1 MAVEFAK
8 GLVVTEVLSA
18 DALERAL
25 FVAASNDSP
34 LEHALLDTNALT
46 AERLELELGRAD
58 APVMHEVQAD
68 IELLDRLPAG
78 LCTRLLVV
86 PLRFD
91 ERSNTVDLAVVN
103 AFDTHAA
110 EEIAFHLGANVVAVR
125 ASLEQVEAALHDRPS
140 YTHIMSA
147 RAPQRLAT
155 HLPMRHE
162 TPPPDPM
169 YAVRRTPIWGTDTA
183 STGARSEP
191 SEIPI
196 PLTRR
201 RSTFA
206 PALDPVGDESVAS
219 LTYSRLGGG
228 LSLPDAA
235 LVRARSSVPAARP
248 AVADEGLRIDSL
260 PAAAVE
266 VAHARAVHPSFP
278 PRREP
283 DELASPTFVRRADLP
298 PPPGAEQ
305 RPLTLSLIPPSIS
318 LREPPSTTRD
328 GLARPPPPIAAEFGR
343 TPSTPPAAPSHRPAP
358 ISVRAPSM
366 RPSRASTAPGAF
378 LPAESGQVL
387 AALKAAPDRDA
398 VLGLVLA
405 GARVV
410 ARRVALFVVRRG
422 AFVGWTCSPEI
433 AAPSAI
439 HALTIPADA
448 PTVLAWASAEGTYL
462 GPLDPSTHGSL
473 MAALRTVSREV
484 AAVPIRVHG
493 RTAVVVLADELG
505 DTLIATRRLEEIA
518 SVAGEALARIVR
530 AAKK

>member
-1 MAVEFAK
+1 MS
-8 GLVVTEVLSA
+8 EVLSA
-18 DALERAL
+18 EALERAL

-34 LEHALLDTNALT
+34 LEHALLDTGALT
-46 AERLELELGRAD
+46 PEKLEVELGRAD
-58 APVMHEVQAD
+58 APVMQQVVAD
-68 IELLDRLPAG
+68 VELLDRLPAG

-110 EEIAFHLGANVVAVR
+110 EEVAFHLGANVVAMR
-125 ASLEQVEAALHDRPS
+125 ASLEQVEGALRDRPS
-140 YTHIMSA
+140 YSHVLGA
-147 RAPQRLAT
+147 RSPEKVAQQVRI
-155 HLPMRHE
+155 RHE
-162 TPPPDPM
+162 TPPPDPT
-169 YAVRRTPIWGTDTA
+169 YSVRRTPMWGTDT
-183 STGARSEP
+183 SGGAHDEP

-206 PALDPVGDESVAS
+206 PPLDPIADESVAS
-219 LTYSRLGGG
+219 ITYSRLGGG
-228 LSLPDAA
+228 LSLPDAE
-235 LVRARSSVPAARP
+235 LIRSRSSVPAASP
-248 AVADEGLRIDSL
+248 DPEDGGLRIDSL

-266 VAHARAVHPSFP
+266 VAPSRAGRSSSVPT
-278 PRREP
+278 RREP
-283 DELASPTFVRRADLP
+283 EVMVSPTTLRRADLP
-298 PPPGAEQ
+298 PPPDAELLE
-305 RPLTLSLIPPSIS
+305 RPLTLSLIPPSITV
-318 LREPPSTTRD
+318 REPATTRD
-328 GLARPPPPIAAEFGR
+328 VPPRPPPASALAR
-343 TPSTPPAAPSHRPAP
+343 NPSSPPASPSHRPSP
-358 ISVRAPSM
+358 ISVRAPSVSPPP
-366 RPSRASTAPGAF
+366 RGNVAPSAASP
-378 LPAESGQVL
+378 PEPSQVL
-387 AALKAAPDRDA
+387 AALKSAPDRDA

-422 AFVGWTCSPEI
+422 SFVGWLATPEL
-433 AAPSAI
+433 AASGGVTS
-439 HALTIPADA
+439 LEIPADA

-473 MAALRTVSREV
+473 VAALRTVSREV

-505 DTLIATRRLEEIA
+505 DTLIATKRLEEIA
-518 SVAGEALARIVR
+518 AVAGEALARIVR